1 LDDNQ
6 YKLINLIINIG
17 TAVGT
22 VGAVIVALWLAF
34 RERRIFLNI
43 NAFYS
48 VQFST
53 INSKKNKEVISIQV
67 TNCGSRSVLITSLGW
82 KIGYF
87 KKRYII
93 QIHDYTDPL
102 CSKLPSTLNDGEIAY
117 YFIPK
122 RIFFENIQTLFP
134 NYWKK
139 FPWFSVKSLKVWVG
153 SPLCRKP
160 ILGEVD
166 SDLIKLIFDELKKK
180 KLEILNYNS
189 INHEQEVQK

>member
-1 LDDNQ
+1 MDDNQ

-34 RERRIFLNI
+34 QGRRIFLNI
-43 NAFYS
+43 KAFLRI
-48 VQFST
+48 QFT
-53 INSKKNKEVISIQV
+53 TTNSQIKKEIISIEV

-82 KIGYF
+82 RTGYF
-87 KKRYII
+87 KKRYTI

-134 NYWKK
+134 NYWKN
-139 FPWFSVKSLKVWVG
+139 FLWVSVKSLKVWVG

-160 ILGEVD
+160 ILGKVD
-166 SDLIKLIFDELKKK
+166 SDLIKLIFEELKKK
-180 KLEILNYNS
+180 RN
-189 INHEQEVQK
+189 